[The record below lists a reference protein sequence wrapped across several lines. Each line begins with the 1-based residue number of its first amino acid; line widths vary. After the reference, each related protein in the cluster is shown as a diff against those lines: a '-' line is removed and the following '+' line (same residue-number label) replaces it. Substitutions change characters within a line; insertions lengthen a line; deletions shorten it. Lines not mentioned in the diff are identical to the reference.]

1 MKSTYTLH
9 YRNYNKNINL
19 KKPIKNQQKRNNTN
33 GIFKIKKE
41 NRFKDKIK
49 SIILKDNNKL
59 ENLEISEPF
68 ISNTQNTQDE
78 SLFKTVVNYNNT
90 TTKESSLD
98 ANNLP
103 KVKLNLD
110 SIKKN
115 NSNLS
120 NNESKEYS
128 NEKNILLMKNENKN
142 KKLFLN
148 TTSKFETNY
157 ESKIP
162 HSIFNR
168 FEKKINYNFYK
179 NIRMTK
185 RTFGSILYK
194 FQPKNFKELKN
205 QYKSKLK
212 IIDKYI
218 DEHPN
223 INLDN
228 KSKEELINDLSKN
241 LILDSSRESFYSK
254 TNETSTTFSKPS
266 IILNAFWSKDRF
278 RTFKKYTDIDYIL
291 NKKWKEEELGYVS
304 DIKYNSY
311 LINDLNFQSNYIK
324 DEMSILLDDIQ
335 FYKTSFFGR
344 NDILYAFTNK
354 ETSYQKKINKDIE
367 ELCAILNVIPGIIL
381 KEYYAYHERYIA
393 AERATEDD
401 LKDNYVKDEGK
412 CFIENIKLLSKISI
426 FLKCSF
432 EVYLILIKEIKDDI
446 LLKKNDFIILQNIL
460 EKSRFI
466 INELIISGKNSIN
479 DLNFDRKLIKKYK
492 PILNKNGFNSYEIRR
507 YDTKDNNLFNK
518 MSSQLFFKKNDITQK
533 LLRISNSLNTNKER
547 KNEEEAF
554 RQKQKKLMMN
564 GNYFGPMA
572 VIVKFYII
580 FIKNIE

>member
-1 MKSTYTLH
+1 MYTLH

-19 KKPIKNQQKRNNTN
+19 KKPVSYSRRKRNNTN
-33 GIFKIKKE
+33 GIFNIKKE

-49 SIILKDNNKL
+49 SIILKDNHKL
-59 ENLEISEPF
+59 ENLELSEPF
-68 ISNTQNTQDE
+68 ISNTQNTQDD

-98 ANNLP
+98 VNLP

-115 NSNLS
+115 NLNLS
-120 NNESKEYS
+120 NNELKKDS
-128 NEKNILLMKNENKN
+128 NEEKNEN

-148 TTSKFETNY
+148 TTSKFELNH

-168 FEKKINYNFYK
+168 FEKKIKNNFYK

-205 QYKSKLK
+205 QYKTKIK

-218 DEHPN
+218 DEHPF
-223 INLDN
+223 IIMEN
-228 KSKEELINDLSKN
+228 KSKEEVINDLSKN

-266 IILNAFWSKDRF
+266 LILNSFWSKDRL

-304 DIKYNSY
+304 DIKYNIY

-335 FYKTSFFGR
+335 FYKTSYFGK

-354 ETSYQKKINKDIE
+354 DTNYQKKINKDIE

-401 LKDNYVKDEGK
+401 LKDSFVKDEGK

-446 LLKKNDFIILQNIL
+446 LLKKNDFFILQNIL

-466 INELIISGKNSIN
+466 INELIISGKNIIN
-479 DLNFDRKLIKKYK
+479 DLNFDRKLINKYK
-492 PILNKNGFNSYEIRR
+492 PILNKDGFNSYEIRH
-507 YDTKDNNLFNK
+507 YDTKQNNLFNK

-533 LLRISNSLNTNKER
+533 LMRISNSLNSNKER

-554 RQKQKKLMMN
+554 KQKQKKLITN
-564 GNYFGPMA
+564 GNYFAPMA
-572 VIVKFYII
+572 VIVKFFYNLI
-580 FIKNIE
+580 

>member
-1 MKSTYTLH
+1 MKTTYTLH

-19 KKPIKNQQKRNNTN
+19 KKPVSYSRRKRNNSN
-33 GIFKIKKE
+33 GIFNIKKE

-49 SIILKDNNKL
+49 SIILKDNHKL
-59 ENLEISEPF
+59 ENLELSEPF
-68 ISNTQNTQDE
+68 ISNTQNTQDD

-98 ANNLP
+98 VNLP

-115 NSNLS
+115 NLNLS
-120 NNESKEYS
+120 NNELKKDS
-128 NEKNILLMKNENKN
+128 NEEKNEN

-148 TTSKFETNY
+148 TTSKFEQNH

-168 FEKKINYNFYK
+168 FEKKIKNNFYK

-205 QYKSKLK
+205 QYKTKLK

-218 DEHPN
+218 DEHPF
-223 INLDN
+223 IIMEN
-228 KSKEELINDLSKN
+228 KSKEEVINDLSKN

-266 IILNAFWSKDRF
+266 LILNSFWSKDRL

-304 DIKYNSY
+304 DIKYNIY

-335 FYKTSFFGR
+335 FYKTSYFGK

-354 ETSYQKKINKDIE
+354 DTNYQKKINKDIE

-401 LKDNYVKDEGK
+401 LKDSFVKDEGK

-446 LLKKNDFIILQNIL
+446 LLKKNDFFILQNIL

-466 INELIISGKNSIN
+466 INELIISGKNIIN

-492 PILNKNGFNSYEIRR
+492 PMLNKEGFNSYEIRH
-507 YDTKDNNLFNK
+507 YDTKQNNLFNK

-533 LLRISNSLNTNKER
+533 LMRISNSLNSNKER

-554 RQKQKKLMMN
+554 KQKQKKLITN
-564 GNYFGPMA
+564 GNYFAPMA
-572 VIVKFYII
+572 VIVKFLYNLI
-580 FIKNIE
+580 

>member
-1 MKSTYTLH
+1 MKTTYTLH

-19 KKPIKNQQKRNNTN
+19 KKPVSYSRRKRNNSN
-33 GIFKIKKE
+33 GIFNIKKE

-49 SIILKDNNKL
+49 SIILKDNHKL
-59 ENLEISEPF
+59 ENLELSEPF
-68 ISNTQNTQDE
+68 ISNTQNTQDD

-98 ANNLP
+98 VNLP

-115 NSNLS
+115 NLNLS
-120 NNESKEYS
+120 NNELKKDS
-128 NEKNILLMKNENKN
+128 NEEKNEN

-148 TTSKFETNY
+148 TTSKFEQNH

-168 FEKKINYNFYK
+168 FEKKIKNNFYK

-205 QYKSKLK
+205 QYKTKLK

-218 DEHPN
+218 DEHPY
-223 INLDN
+223 IIMEN
-228 KSKEELINDLSKN
+228 KSKEEVINDLSKN

-266 IILNAFWSKDRF
+266 LILNSFWSKDRL

-304 DIKYNSY
+304 DIKYNIY

-335 FYKTSFFGR
+335 FYKTSYFGK

-354 ETSYQKKINKDIE
+354 DTNYQKKINKDIE

-401 LKDNYVKDEGK
+401 LKDSFVKDEGK

-446 LLKKNDFIILQNIL
+446 LLKKNDFFIL
-460 EKSRFI
+460 
-466 INELIISGKNSIN
+466 
-479 DLNFDRKLIKKYK
+479 
-492 PILNKNGFNSYEIRR
+492 
-507 YDTKDNNLFNK
+507 
-518 MSSQLFFKKNDITQK
+518 
-533 LLRISNSLNTNKER
+533 
-547 KNEEEAF
+547 
-554 RQKQKKLMMN
+554 
-564 GNYFGPMA
+564 
-572 VIVKFYII
+572 
-580 FIKNIE
+580 

>member
-1 MKSTYTLH
+1 MKTTYTLH

-19 KKPIKNQQKRNNTN
+19 KKPISFSRSKRNNSN
-33 GIFKIKKE
+33 RIFNITKE

-49 SIILKDNNKL
+49 SIILKDNHKL
-59 ENLEISEPF
+59 ENLELSEPF
-68 ISNTQNTQDE
+68 ISNTQNTQDD

-98 ANNLP
+98 VNLP

-115 NSNLS
+115 NLNLS
-120 NNESKEYS
+120 NSELKKDS
-128 NEKNILLMKNENKN
+128 NEEKNEN

-148 TTSKFETNY
+148 TTSKFEQNH

-168 FEKKINYNFYK
+168 FEKKIKNNFYK

-205 QYKSKLK
+205 QYKTKLK

-218 DEHPN
+218 DEHPY
-223 INLDN
+223 IIMEN
-228 KSKEELINDLSKN
+228 KSKEEVINDLSKN

-266 IILNAFWSKDRF
+266 LILNSFWSKDRL

-304 DIKYNSY
+304 DIKYNNY

-354 ETSYQKKINKDIE
+354 DTSYQKKINKDIE

-401 LKDNYVKDEGK
+401 LKDSYIKDEGK
-412 CFIENIKLLSKISI
+412 CFIDNIKLLSKISI

-446 LLKKNDFIILQNIL
+446 LLKKNDFNILQNIL

-466 INELIISGKNSIN
+466 INELIISGKNIIN

-492 PILNKNGFNSYEIRR
+492 PMLNKEGFNSYEIRH
-507 YDTKDNNLFNK
+507 YDTKQNNLFNK

-533 LLRISNSLNTNKER
+533 LMRISNSLNSNKER

-554 RQKQKKLMMN
+554 KQKQKKLITN
-564 GNYFGPMA
+564 GNYFAPMA
-572 VIVKFYII
+572 VIVKFFYNLI
-580 FIKNIE
+580 

>member
-1 MKSTYTLH
+1 MKTTYTLH

-19 KKPIKNQQKRNNTN
+19 KKPISFSRSKRNNSN
-33 GIFKIKKE
+33 RIFNIKKE

-49 SIILKDNNKL
+49 SIILKDNHKL
-59 ENLEISEPF
+59 ENLELSEPF
-68 ISNTQNTQDE
+68 ISNTQNTQDD

-98 ANNLP
+98 VNLP

-110 SIKKN
+110 SIKN
-115 NSNLS
+115 NNLNLS
-120 NNESKEYS
+120 NNELKKDS
-128 NEKNILLMKNENKN
+128 NEEKNEN

-148 TTSKFETNY
+148 TTSKFEQNH

-168 FEKKINYNFYK
+168 FEKKIKNNFYK

-194 FQPKNFKELKN
+194 FKHKNFKELKN
-205 QYKSKLK
+205 QYNSKLK

-223 INLDN
+223 INMDN

-241 LILDSSRESFYSK
+241 LILDSSREIFYSK
-254 TNETSTTFSKPS
+254 TNETSITFSRTS
-266 IILNAFWSKDRF
+266 LILNSFWSKDRL

-304 DIKYNSY
+304 DIKYNIY

-335 FYKTSFFGR
+335 YYKTSYFGK

-354 ETSYQKKINKDIE
+354 DTNYQKKINRDIE

-401 LKDNYVKDEGK
+401 LKDSFVKDEGK

-446 LLKKNDFIILQNIL
+446 LLKKNDFFILQNIL

-466 INELIISGKNSIN
+466 INELIISGKNIIN

-492 PILNKNGFNSYEIRR
+492 PMLNKDGFNSYEIRH
-507 YDTKDNNLFNK
+507 YDTKQNNLFNK

-533 LLRISNSLNTNKER
+533 LMRISNSLNSNKER

-554 RQKQKKLMMN
+554 KQKQKKLITN
-564 GNYFGPMA
+564 GNYFAPMA
-572 VIVKFYII
+572 VIVKFFYNLI
-580 FIKNIE
+580 

>member
-1 MKSTYTLH
+1 MKTTYTLH

-19 KKPIKNQQKRNNTN
+19 KKPVSYSRRKRNNSN
-33 GIFKIKKE
+33 GIFNIKKE

-49 SIILKDNNKL
+49 SIILKDNHKL
-59 ENLEISEPF
+59 ENLELSEPF
-68 ISNTQNTQDE
+68 ISNTQNTQDD

-98 ANNLP
+98 AINLP

-115 NSNLS
+115 NLNLS
-120 NNESKEYS
+120 NNELKKDS
-128 NEKNILLMKNENKN
+128 NEEKNEN

-148 TTSKFETNY
+148 TTSKFEQNH

-168 FEKKINYNFYK
+168 FEKKIKNNFYK

-205 QYKSKLK
+205 QYNTKLK

-218 DEHPN
+218 DEHPF
-223 INLDN
+223 IIMEN
-228 KSKEELINDLSKN
+228 KSKEEVINDLSKN

-266 IILNAFWSKDRF
+266 LILNSFWSKDRL

-335 FYKTSFFGR
+335 FYKTSYFGK

-354 ETSYQKKINKDIE
+354 DTNYQKKINKDIE

-401 LKDNYVKDEGK
+401 LKDSYIKDEGK
-412 CFIENIKLLSKISI
+412 CFIDNIKLLSKISI

-446 LLKKNDFIILQNIL
+446 LLKKNDFNILQNIL

-466 INELIISGKNSIN
+466 INELIISGKNIIN

-492 PILNKNGFNSYEIRR
+492 PMLNKEGFNSYEIRH
-507 YDTKDNNLFNK
+507 YDTKQNNLFNK

-533 LLRISNSLNTNKER
+533 LMRISNSLNSNKER

-554 RQKQKKLMMN
+554 KQKQKKLTTN
-564 GNYFGPMA
+564 GNYFAPMA
-572 VIVKFYII
+572 VIVKFFYNLI
-580 FIKNIE
+580 

>member
-1 MKSTYTLH
+1 MKTTYTLH

-19 KKPIKNQQKRNNTN
+19 KKPISFSRSKRNNSN
-33 GIFKIKKE
+33 RIFNITKE

-49 SIILKDNNKL
+49 SIILKDNHKL
-59 ENLEISEPF
+59 ENLELSEPF
-68 ISNTQNTQDE
+68 ISNTQNTQDD

-98 ANNLP
+98 VNLP

-115 NSNLS
+115 NLNLS
-120 NNESKEYS
+120 NNELKKDS
-128 NEKNILLMKNENKN
+128 NEEKNEN

-148 TTSKFETNY
+148 TTSKFEQNH

-168 FEKKINYNFYK
+168 FEKKIKNNFYK

-205 QYKSKLK
+205 QYKTKLK

-218 DEHPN
+218 DEHPY
-223 INLDN
+223 IIMEN
-228 KSKEELINDLSKN
+228 KSKEEVINDLSKN

-266 IILNAFWSKDRF
+266 LILNSFWSKDRL

-401 LKDNYVKDEGK
+401 LKDSFVKDEGK

-446 LLKKNDFIILQNIL
+446 LLKKNDFFILQNIL

-466 INELIISGKNSIN
+466 INELIISGKNIIN

-492 PILNKNGFNSYEIRR
+492 PMLNKEGFNSYEIRH
-507 YDTKDNNLFNK
+507 YDTKQNNLFNK

-533 LLRISNSLNTNKER
+533 LMRISNSLNSNKER

-554 RQKQKKLMMN
+554 KQKQKKLITN
-564 GNYFGPMA
+564 GNYFAPMA
-572 VIVKFYII
+572 VIVKFFYNLI
-580 FIKNIE
+580 

>member
-1 MKSTYTLH
+1 MKTTYTLH

-19 KKPIKNQQKRNNTN
+19 KKPVSYSRRKRNNSN
-33 GIFKIKKE
+33 GIFNIKKE

-49 SIILKDNNKL
+49 SIILKDNHKL
-59 ENLEISEPF
+59 ENLELSEPF
-68 ISNTQNTQDE
+68 ISNTQNTQDD

-98 ANNLP
+98 VNLP

-115 NSNLS
+115 NLNLS
-120 NNESKEYS
+120 NNELKKDS
-128 NEKNILLMKNENKN
+128 NEEKNEN

-148 TTSKFETNY
+148 TTSKFEQNH

-168 FEKKINYNFYK
+168 FEKKIKNNFYK

-205 QYKSKLK
+205 QYKTKLK

-218 DEHPN
+218 DEHPY
-223 INLDN
+223 IIMEN
-228 KSKEELINDLSKN
+228 KSKEEVINDLSKN

-266 IILNAFWSKDRF
+266 LILNSFWSKDRL

-304 DIKYNSY
+304 DIKYNIY

-335 FYKTSFFGR
+335 YYKTSYFGK

-354 ETSYQKKINKDIE
+354 DTNYQKKINRDIE

-401 LKDNYVKDEGK
+401 LKDSFVKDEGK

-446 LLKKNDFIILQNIL
+446 LLKKNDFFILQNIL

-466 INELIISGKNSIN
+466 INELIISGKNIIN

-492 PILNKNGFNSYEIRR
+492 PMLNKDGFNSYEIRH
-507 YDTKDNNLFNK
+507 YDTKQNNLFNK

-533 LLRISNSLNTNKER
+533 LMRISNSLNSNKER

-554 RQKQKKLMMN
+554 KQKQKKLTTN
-564 GNYFGPMA
+564 GNYFAPMA
-572 VIVKFYII
+572 VIVKFFYNLI
-580 FIKNIE
+580 